1 MDTLREGQLSLRR
14 SISDRDLPMQNNLN
28 SNISVADPENGEHA
42 QRISSVEMALPNTRT
57 PKDCTERFHPQFV
70 DPNFPVKDVPYA
82 ALKRAFDFVFAA
94 TFLLVMFLPMLLIAL
109 LVKLTSRGPVF
120 FKQIR
125 VGRGGRYFYCYKFR
139 SMCVNAEAIKEQLM
153 HLNEASGPVFKIK
166 QDPRI
171 TRFGAFMR
179 KLSIDEFPQFLNVL
193 RGDMSIVGPRPPL
206 PNEVDLYTEHDR
218 QRLAVRPGLTCIWQV
233 NGRSNIS
240 FDRWV
245 ELDILY
251 INTMSFGKDI
261 KLILQTIPAV
271 VKGSGAH

>member
-1 MDTLREGQLSLRR
+1 MDTLREGQLSLLR
-14 SISDRDLPMQNNLN
+14 SIPDRDATLQN
-28 SNISVADPENGEHA
+28 SNVSSIAVTATENEEYA
-42 QRISSVEMALPNTRT
+42 QTGVQVDRAIPITRT
-57 PKDCTERFHPQFV
+57 PTDCTERFAFQFV
-70 DPNFPVKDVPYA
+70 DANFPVKTVPYA
-82 ALKRAFDFVFAA
+82 ALKRAFDVLFAA
-94 TFLLVMFLPMLLIAL
+94 TFLLVMFVPMLLVAL
-109 LVKLTSRGPVF
+109 IVKLTSRGPVF

-139 SMCVNAEAIKEQLM
+139 SMCVDAEAIKEKLM

-166 QDPRI
+166 QDPRV
-171 TRFGAFMR
+171 TRFGAFLR

-206 PNEVDLYTEHDR
+206 PSEVNHYTAHDR
-218 QRLAVRPGLTCIWQV
+218 QRLAVRPGLTCLWQV

-251 INTMSFGKDI
+251 IDTMSFGNDLKI
-261 KLILQTIPAV
+261 VLKTVPAV
-271 VKGSGAH
+271 LKGSGAH

>member
-1 MDTLREGQLSLRR
+1 METLREGQHSLLR
-14 SISDRDLPMQNNLN
+14 SIPDRDMPVQSNNA
-28 SNISVADPENGEHA
+28 SSISLTDTEDGKYA
-42 QRISSVEMALPNTRT
+42 QIVTQIDMAIPTART

-70 DPNFPVKDVPYA
+70 DANFPIKTVSYA
-82 ALKRAFDFVFAA
+82 TLKRAFDVVFSA
-94 TFLLVMFLPMLLIAL
+94 TVLLVMFLPMLLIAL
-109 LVKLTSRGPVF
+109 IVKLTSRGPVL

-139 SMCVNAEAIKEQLM
+139 SMCVNAEAIKEKLM

-166 QDPRI
+166 QDPRV

-179 KLSIDEFPQFLNVL
+179 KFSLDEFPQFLNVL

-206 PNEVDLYTEHDR
+206 PGEVDLYTAHDR
-218 QRLAVRPGLTCIWQV
+218 KRLAVRPGLTCLWQV

-251 INTMSFGKDI
+251 IDTMSFGNDI
-261 KLILQTIPAV
+261 KIVLKTVPAV